1 MKKFVTLKGLDD
13 YSYWFLF
20 IKSTLLFQEEIN
32 QQFDKIIPRQT
43 ALRQLTAR
51 CVLTSRGHGVVYRWR
66 LSRIMFRELADSNK
80 LSGVQRAIW

>member
-20 IKSTLLFQEEIN
+20 IKSSLLFQEEIN

-43 ALRQLTAR
+43 ALRQLTPR
-51 CVLTSRGHGVVYRWR
+51 CVLTSRGHGVVCRWR
-66 LSRIMFRELADSNK
+66 LSRIMFRELADYNK